1 MGGEVL
7 VALLVTGVLGNEV
20 EVFAADD
27 DRPVHL
33 GRHDGAG
40 EDTAADRDLAG
51 EGALLVCEVR
61 VLEHVPGVPHLP
73 DSAPAAFRVPCRS
86 CRLGELIVR
95 VFGVSLLR
103 RRGSRGFARTDVLAL
118 NGGGRGAETQTD
130 VLVPSPATLARAGGL
145 DLGLAVEE
153 DWRLLALVVPWSSQ
167 SVGGSVSRARLTV
180 RLLLESALALHGKF
194 GGHLVGDVV
203 RRCACRAW
211 VWLSKGQ
218 SSRAGILLVGE

>member
-1 MGGEVL
+1 MSSGFP
-7 VALLVTGVLGNEV
+7 
-20 EVFAADD
+20 VFQI
-27 DRPVHL
+27 
-33 GRHDGAG
+33 
-40 EDTAADRDLAG
+40 
-51 EGALLVCEVR
+51 
-61 VLEHVPGVPHLP
+61 LP
-73 DSAPAAFRVPCRS
+73 PQLSDSHCRS
-86 CRLGELIVR
+86 CRSGKLIVR
-95 VFGVSLLR
+95 MFGVSLLR
-103 RRGSRGFARTDVLAL
+103 RRRSRECAHTDVLAL

>member
-1 MGGEVL
+1 M
-7 VALLVTGVLGNEV
+7 
-20 EVFAADD
+20 
-27 DRPVHL
+27 
-33 GRHDGAG
+33 
-40 EDTAADRDLAG
+40 
-51 EGALLVCEVR
+51 
-61 VLEHVPGVPHLP
+61 
-73 DSAPAAFRVPCRS
+73 
-86 CRLGELIVR
+86 IVR
-95 VFGVSLLR
+95 VFGWSLLWGR
-103 RRGSRGFARTDVLAL
+103 CSRGFVRTDVLAL
-118 NGGGRGAETQTD
+118 NGGDRGAETQTD

-153 DWRLLALVVPWSSQ
+153 DWRLLAVLCPWSSSR
-167 SVGGSVSRARLTV
+167 SVGGLVERARLTV